1 MFGRLRS
8 ILSCKTSSAKEGAS
22 FVSKNC
28 MDAIFDTGHLQSGL
42 GFFFVRFSR
51 ILDKFTDRIY
61 IYKYRCSEVKQILI
75 SVFNIF
81 HNDSLRGRE
90 VWLFSFLPHFFSAE
104 GSISRCFASSF
115 VYACSFL
122 KINLWGSLYGSFRCI
137 QDLCRQPILS
147 FS

>member
-1 MFGRLRS
+1 
-8 ILSCKTSSAKEGAS
+8 
-22 FVSKNC
+22 

-122 KINLWGSLYGSFRCI
+122 KINLWDSLYGGSFYSV
-137 QDLCRQPILS
+137 IL
-147 FS
+147 FHPVDAIDQFRKGHVHGDCG